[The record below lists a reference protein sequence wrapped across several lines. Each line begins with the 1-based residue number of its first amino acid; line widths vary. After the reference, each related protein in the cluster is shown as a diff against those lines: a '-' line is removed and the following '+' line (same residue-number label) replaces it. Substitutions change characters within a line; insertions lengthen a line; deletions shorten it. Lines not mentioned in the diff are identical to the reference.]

1 MNTKYSRS
9 LQLTIS
15 FVLISFAIFLFQI
28 SASAQSANFTRT
40 DYPFLGN
47 NHIVADLNGDG
58 IPDLAAAGG
67 SVVGVMLGTGDGTF
81 RPRVNYPAG
90 AQSQDLAAGD
100 FNSDGRV
107 DLAVSLI
114 SADFSLALLRG
125 NGDGTFNAPVTFDN
139 TAAQDDSPAI
149 VATDL
154 DNDGR
159 LDVVLAHMLSCF
171 VTPCVAARNI
181 TVMLGFGDGTF
192 QTPFEFDVGTGMS
205 RIAVGDFNSDGIKD
219 LGIAGDQAQVYV
231 LLGIGNGSFLKQPT
245 INLLTS
251 GTIGVDGTD
260 IDVADLNGDTIQ
272 DLVVAIGLNG
282 SRTAILLGN
291 NDGTFQPA
299 RIITEPRLR
308 VPQYQVIADF
318 NRDGFLDLAL
328 SLANGTEGLFEI
340 RNGNGDGTFGSPVL
354 YAVPPPLSSVG
365 GGTLVTGDFNRDG
378 RPDIALPIVGAN
390 PGLAGLVNSTGS
402 ITVGPAYGNITATP
416 STIASGSSTEIRISL
431 VSGAVAP
438 TNGFTFTLS
447 SSNST
452 VLPVPSSVFMP
463 GGASNVRFTATARN
477 VTLTQTV
484 RIRIR
489 NSQLGRRDLLVTVTP
504 GTPQPA
510 PLTLSAL
517 TLASS
522 SVVGG
527 NSVQGTVTLS
537 AAAPSATVVTLASS
551 STAASVPA
559 SVTVA
564 AGASSAS
571 FTVSTTAVSATTSAA
586 ISGSFGGTTRSATL
600 TINTVAAPPP
610 PPPPSTDT
618 VRITRAE
625 YESSKRVL
633 RVEAT
638 STSSTATLRVF
649 VTATG
654 QLLGTLS
661 NNGGGQYRG
670 ELSASTNPQ
679 NITVRS
685 SLGGVATSSVVA
697 K

>member
-1 MNTKYSRS
+1 MVSRKS
-9 LQLTIS
+9 ICSNHKAFLFIL
-15 FVLISFAIFLFQI
+15 FSFAVL
-28 SASAQSANFTRT
+28 SSPLTASAQTFSRT
-40 DYPFLGN
+40 DYPILGN
-47 NHIVADLNGDG
+47 NHITADLNGDG
-58 IPDLAAAGG
+58 ILDLAATG
-67 SVVGVMLGTGDGTF
+67 SVGIGVMLGNGDGTF
-81 RPRVNYPAG
+81 RPRVNYTAG
-90 AQSQDLAAGD
+90 AQSQDLAVGD

-107 DLAVSLI
+107 DVVVSLI
-114 SADFSLALLRG
+114 SPEFSLALLTG

-171 VTPCVAARNI
+171 VSPCVAARTI

-192 QTPFEFDVGTGMS
+192 QTPFEIDVGTGMS

-272 DLVVAIGLNG
+272 DLVVAIALNG
-282 SRTAILLGN
+282 SRTAIMLGN

-299 RIITEPRLR
+299 QLITEPRLR

-318 NRDGFLDLAL
+318 NRDGFVDLAL
-328 SLANGTEGLFEI
+328 SLANGTEGLLEI
-340 RNGNGDGTFGSPVL
+340 RRGVGDGTFGAPQL
-354 YAVPPPLSSVG
+354 YFAPPPNSSIG
-365 GGTLVTGDFNRDG
+365 GGPIVTGDFNRDG
-378 RPDIALPIVGAN
+378 RPDIALPITGAS
-390 PGLAGLVNSTGS
+390 PGLAGLLNSTGS
-402 ITVGPAYGNITATP
+402 VVVAPAYGSVTATP
-416 STIASGSSTEIRISL
+416 STIASGSSTEVRITL
-431 VSGAVAP
+431 TTGAVAP
-438 TNGFTFTLS
+438 SGGLSFSLS
-447 SSNST
+447 SSNPT

-463 GGASNVRFTATARN
+463 AGTSSVRFSATARN
-477 VTLTQTV
+477 VTSTQNVTIRV
-484 RIRIR
+484 RNDR
-489 NSQLGRRDLLVTVTP
+489 LGRRDLTVTVTRA
-504 GTPQPA
+504 TPAPA
-510 PLTLSAL
+510 PLTLSSL
-517 TLASS
+517 TLSSS

-527 NSVQGTVTLS
+527 NAVQGRVNLS
-537 AAAPSATVVTLASS
+537 AAAPSATVVNLASS
-551 STAASVPA
+551 NAAATVPA

-564 AGASSAS
+564 AGATSAS
-571 FTVSTTAVSATTSAA
+571 FTVTTAVVSVATSAT
-586 ISGSFGGTTRSATL
+586 ISGTFGGVTSSATL
-600 TINTVAAPPP
+600 TINTNSAPP

-618 VRITRAE
+618 VRITRVE

-638 STSSTATLRVF
+638 STSSSATLRVF
-649 VTATG
+649 VSSTG
-654 QLLGTLS
+654 ELLGTLS
-661 NNGGGQYRG
+661 NSGGGQYRG

-685 SLGGVATSSVVA
+685 SLGGVATANVVL